1 MADSKYHKVT
11 SSTIKFQKKKKAWDA
26 ISDEKYTQIWLQIR
40 QTIYAPIDCRGS
52 TPAILDIFAKLSP
65 DENAAFFNRL
75 CCDYGKCV
83 MFGGVS
89 KRKEKLLEDF
99 GKTLDLMH
107 HQKMKAS

>member
-1 MADSKYHKVT
+1 M
-11 SSTIKFQKKKKAWDA
+11 KKKAWDA
-26 ISDEKYTQIWLQIR
+26 ISDQKYSQTWLQIR
-40 QTIYAPIDCRGS
+40 QTLYAPIDCRGS

-83 MFGGVS
+83 MLGCNS
-89 KRKEKLLEDF
+89 KKKETFLGDF
-99 GKTLDLMH
+99 EKTLDLMH